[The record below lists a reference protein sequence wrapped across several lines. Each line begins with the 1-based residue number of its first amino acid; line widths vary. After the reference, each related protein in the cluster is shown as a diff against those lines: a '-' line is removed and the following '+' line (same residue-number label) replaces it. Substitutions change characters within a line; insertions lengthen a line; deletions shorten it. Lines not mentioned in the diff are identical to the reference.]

1 MDQTDQ
7 IKDRRDRRNK
17 PENQNGRHLKKRDL
31 TFKNLFFATT
41 SPHFLV
47 ETNEMYEIDEINEM
61 DQINQI
67 FAYSF
72 CIMEGGGILRNNS
85 DGEKSLKSYLTNLT
99 TSPRT
104 GYMGYGGALIFGRM

>member
-47 ETNEMYEIDEINEM
+47 ETNEMNEIDEINKM

-67 FAYSF
+67 FGYSF
-72 CIMEGGGILRNNS
+72 CIMEGGR
-85 DGEKSLKSYLTNLT
+85 
-99 TSPRT
+99 
-104 GYMGYGGALIFGRM
+104 

>member
-1 MDQTDQ
+1 M
-7 IKDRRDRRNK
+7 
-17 PENQNGRHLKKRDL
+17 
-31 TFKNLFFATT
+31 

-85 DGEKSLKSYLTNLT
+85 DGEKFLKSYLTNLT
-99 TSPRT
+99 TL
-104 GYMGYGGALIFGRM
+104 YID